1 MVRSCDVDVVEDDG
15 AAIGNGGDGGG
26 ADGGAD
32 TRRAGLNIH
41 SRYIW
46 ISPERHGWNELRGRE
61 RG

>member
-32 TRRAGLNIH
+32 
-41 SRYIW
+41 S
-46 ISPERHGWNELRGRE
+46 
-61 RG
+61 